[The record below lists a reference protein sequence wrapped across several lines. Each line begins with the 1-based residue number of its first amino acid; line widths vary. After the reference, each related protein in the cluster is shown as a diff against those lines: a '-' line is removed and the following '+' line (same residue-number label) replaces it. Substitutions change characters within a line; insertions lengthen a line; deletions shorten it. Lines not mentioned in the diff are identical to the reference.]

1 MVLNNFNCYYNK
13 YIINSVTILNLK
25 KQIKPILLMLCI
37 ILNYLIKN
45 TFGPSPIVFIIKCLV
60 SCKPSLPYYMRLS
73 YLKKKKNII

>member
-1 MVLNNFNCYYNK
+1 
-13 YIINSVTILNLK
+13 
-25 KQIKPILLMLCI
+25 MLCI

-73 YLKKKKNII
+73 YFKKKKYYLISHIVEDYNVVVIIYFDSITV